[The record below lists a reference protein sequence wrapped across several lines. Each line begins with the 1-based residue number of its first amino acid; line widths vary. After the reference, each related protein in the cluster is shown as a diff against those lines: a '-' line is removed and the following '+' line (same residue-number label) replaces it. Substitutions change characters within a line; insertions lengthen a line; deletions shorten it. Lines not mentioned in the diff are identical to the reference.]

1 MRNDNYH
8 QESKERDSSES
19 GNELTLL
26 SGQGTESDKIHEV
39 ELVCGCGKSRST
51 VQQYE
56 EFSKV
61 TQLLVLLSPSP
72 LVLSPPRHPSS
83 HQEQGRCWQRCWRPG
98 SRGGFY
104 SRVDG
109 IGGRAGLRHQ
119 WPYIRE
125 AGEGG
130 SSCGWDI
137 LRGGDDE
144 CVECSG
150 SSW

>member
-8 QESKERDSSES
+8 QESKEGDSSES

-26 SGQGTESDKIHEV
+26 SGQGTESDQIHEV

-72 LVLSPPRHPSS
+72 LVP
-83 HQEQGRCWQRCWRPG
+83 
-98 SRGGFY
+98 
-104 SRVDG
+104 
-109 IGGRAGLRHQ
+109 
-119 WPYIRE
+119 
-125 AGEGG
+125 
-130 SSCGWDI
+130 
-137 LRGGDDE
+137 
-144 CVECSG
+144 
-150 SSW
+150 